1 MLLQNTSKTSAAA
14 DTTTAVAG
22 AIPGTATTGM
32 TAKPGTTTATTDFLM
47 ATKQKKEYTRYPCLI
62 SHLFLTKVLRYIAH
76 CTLHIVHFA
85 QCTEDEIHECN
96 KVSLHDIH
104 VCTYK

>member
-62 SHLFLTKVLRYIAH
+62 SHLFLT
-76 CTLHIVHFA
+76 TLHIALCTLFTLHSA
-85 QCTEDEIHECN
+85 QKMKFMNVT
-96 KVSLHDIH
+96 K
-104 VCTYK
+104 